1 MSSNIVT
8 LADAPGTVP
17 NPTDW
22 LWPMYEELVQHVAT
36 GQSPYLFLVD
46 VVHKLYH
53 PALPLGF
60 RTQLYFHL
68 GLFSVC
74 SLLIVLGLLMR
85 LKQGRLWV
93 FHRLDRTIVLPNAST
108 LFGICALI
116 YAGLGFWLIDSTIK
130 VSKGAGLPR
139 HYTGLRVAWFGAIW
153 SGTFF
158 EIWTT
163 VAGWYV
169 RKYGANHR
177 ESTLRSCIAIA
188 IPVVVV
194 LIAWIPPIILCIP
207 HAQRF
212 NRSFRTAQ
220 GITAKMLEWQ
230 TSWQPGDGIDL
241 AKLMTLFAPGAV
253 LSDELRASHRLK
265 QICSYYCTAVLF
277 LTFLCYVVAASLEIL
292 QLGQT
297 VRDLRASAAQRLP
310 SSPATNEKP
319 SLSSSTVPALGYG
332 PTSTTTTHSP
342 TSTAVES
349 KYSAG
354 TTSQETHRAQDEP
367 WALLAWV
374 RRNRIYSAV
383 CIATMLVTQASV
395 DLWRAVS
402 PLNLRYPSGQFQV
415 EILVSCW
422 VHGILATTVSLL
434 LLFRSL
440 DTSSSRFLTRLRTA
454 CPWLPFPPAMPNMA
468 TKGKNSGSGSSSTSS
483 SSSEEPP
490 MHADARAAA
499 AAAATSLTQT
509 VTLPRAAH
517 LPSSLGGTGSQSFT
531 SVSSSLSAAAAAAQ
545 QKHSYGSSHVRPATA
560 DSLEQDAE
568 RLAGT
573 PERQRDACTDENG
586 FDEKTYLEAVARARE
601 RWITPSH
608 KPAQQA
614 SE

>member
-1 MSSNIVT
+1 MASNIVT
-8 LADAPGTVP
+8 LPDVPGIVP
-17 NPTDW
+17 GPDDW
-22 LWPMYEELVQHVAT
+22 LGPMYEGLVQHVAT

-53 PALPLGF
+53 PTLPLGF

-220 GITAKMLEWQ
+220 GITAQMLEWQ
-230 TSWQPGDGIDL
+230 KSWQPGDGIDL

-253 LSDELRASHRLK
+253 LSDELKASHRLK

-297 VRDLRASAAQRLP
+297 VRELRASAAQRLP
-310 SSPATNEKP
+310 SSPATNEKT

-354 TTSQETHRAQDEP
+354 TTSQETHRAPQDEP

-383 CIATMLVTQASV
+383 CIAIMLVTQASV

-402 PLNLRYPSGQFQV
+402 PLNLKYPSGQFQV
-415 EILVSCW
+415 EILISCW

-440 DTSSSRFLTRLRTA
+440 DTTSSRFLTRLRTA

-531 SVSSSLSAAAAAAQ
+531 SVSSSLSAAAAVAQ

-560 DSLEQDAE
+560 DSLEQAAE

-573 PERQRDACTDENG
+573 PEPGRGVRDCADENG

-601 RWITPSH
+601 RWITPSN
-608 KPAQQA
+608 KPAQ
-614 SE
+614 